1 MVICF
6 TWITVALSPLPE
18 VTLLSVYLRLCWVFV
33 AAQAVSS
40 CGEQGLLSL
49 WRAGAPL
56 VAACGLTA
64 VASLVA
70 ELGFGALE
78 LQQLRS
84 ACS

>member
-1 MVICF
+1 M
-6 TWITVALSPLPE
+6 
-18 VTLLSVYLRLCWVFV
+18 
-33 AAQAVSS
+33 
-40 CGEQGLLSL
+40 
-49 WRAGAPL
+49 AGGGASL

-84 ACS
+84 ACSEAQAPQLWHVGSVAPTRAGLLDQGSSLWLLHRQADSHH